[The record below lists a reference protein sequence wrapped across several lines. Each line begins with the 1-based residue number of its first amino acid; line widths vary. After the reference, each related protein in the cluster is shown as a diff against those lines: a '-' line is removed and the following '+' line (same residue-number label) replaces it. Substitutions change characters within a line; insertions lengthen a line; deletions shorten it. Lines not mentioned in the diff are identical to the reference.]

1 MFILLCGEAEEKG
14 AEEKEA
20 VAAVTAVT
28 AVTSDAA
35 LLILCRCAGVF
46 FRAVGDVVGEQMGEE
61 MVVVVNM
68 VDFCCV
74 FFMFFRVLML
84 D

>member
-1 MFILLCGEAEEKG
+1 MFILLCGEEEKKG

-20 VAAVTAVT
+20 VAAVT